1 MRIAKQTQNFT
12 QNRRKTF
19 RVSFAF
25 SFCVG
30 FAVLVFLFSIPGVS
44 AQNNTGIDVSCAKY
58 QYPWC
63 QEAEK
68 GPGALV
74 GRFYTIAL
82 GLAAAAALGV
92 LIYGAILWT
101 VSGAVS
107 SKKDAMEWISGA
119 VWGLVLLLG
128 AYLILYTINP
138 DLVKLKG
145 PEELFKMKSI
155 NLQSVSSPAVAGTV
169 APKAGGDAEIRQK
182 LSQVSGGKI
191 TVNYPEPRTSLN
203 GLQPT
208 TIQGV
213 LSLWNSCGKCDLVI
227 TAGTETAY
235 HAPGKFGHASGYKVD
250 LRPTDDLNSAI
261 YNRIATSCRIPPP
274 ANTNCAGLDGNTY
287 RYETNPNHWD
297 VCFQCPSK

>member
-208 TIQGV
+208 TIQGI
-213 LSLWNSCGKCDLVI
+213 LSLWNSCGQCDLVI
-227 TAGTETAY
+227 TGGTETAY
-235 HAPGKFGHASGYKVD
+235 HAPGEFGHASGYKVD

>member
-208 TIQGV
+208 TIQGI
-213 LSLWNSCGKCDLVI
+213 LSLWNSCGQCDLVI